1 MYFLYR
7 EGWEEDKPF
16 SVPSLLTNNQAGLSR
31 PLFLVNIVNMECK
44 SLTEETASPPDI
56 TYFVLI
62 VTSIMILL
70 YGLKA
75 FLLTFL

>member
-7 EGWEEDKPF
+7 EGWEEDKLF
-16 SVPSLLTNNQAGLSR
+16 SVPCLLTNNQAGLSR
-31 PLFLVNIVNMECK
+31 PLFLVNFVNMECK
-44 SLTEETASPPDI
+44 SLTEEAASPPDI
-56 TYFVLI
+56 TYFILI